1 MAKRA
6 GVLKRGLRPN
16 ETPDVIAAVWIAWG
30 FQANCMSVQ
39 ASQCISS
46 GASQCLSSG
55 ALNRGLRTIISY
67 IPIHYYIH
75 LEQLIDVDDSSW
87 PAMIALCQASRQWLR
102 LIAP

>member
-39 ASQCISS
+39 AS
-46 GASQCLSSG
+46 
-55 ALNRGLRTIISY
+55 ALAR
-67 IPIHYYIH
+67 
-75 LEQLIDVDDSSW
+75 
-87 PAMIALCQASRQWLR
+87 AQASALARVLS
-102 LIAP
+102 IEA